1 MADVVARTAQVA
13 LALALVAGA
22 WPALAEDAEGEAEAN
37 GVGLPELE
45 RRALERYPEIEAAR
59 AKVDRLQAQLTELR
73 WRPLSG
79 IRVQG
84 TLSPTPER
92 RGDALHYLQGDISFG
107 DTWGVLVRTQLDV
120 RIPVYTFGRLWAER
134 DAALREIEVGRD
146 EVQGKQRLVLEQ
158 VQRAYYKLQLARQA
172 QSLLDEGQGY
182 IDRAQRYIERSLEDD
197 RGDVTET
204 DRLQVEVVEAEVE
217 ARMADARRGIR
228 IATAALR
235 TLAGLGPDEAIATP
249 PLEPAEL
256 VLGKLPSYQ
265 RAAAAVRPELA
276 AATERLAATR
286 ARRRAARASFFPEIA
301 FVTNL
306 DHAYSNIIDDQ
317 LSPFVYDPYN
327 HLRFTFGLTL
337 RWDLDFGTDRARVH
351 QAEARIR
358 EAEAEG
364 EALRQRVGL
373 EVEEAYIDVDE
384 NQRVVEARRRA
395 RRASRG
401 WLISVL
407 QGIDVGVLEPPEL
420 VDALRAY
427 FEQSFLYLEAV
438 SNLNASIDRLEL
450 VVGAPVEPA
459 GAAPGGADE

>member
-1 MADVVARTAQVA
+1 VADVVARTAQVA
-13 LALALVAGA
+13 LAVALVCGA
-22 WPALAEDAEGEAEAN
+22 WPARAEVEAEGLA
-37 GVGLPELE
+37 LPELE
-45 RRALERYPEIEAAR
+45 KRALERYPEIEAAR
-59 AKVDRLQAQLTELR
+59 AKVERLEAQLTELR

-92 RGDALHYLQGDISFG
+92 RGDALHALQGDISFG

-134 DAALREIEVGRD
+134 DAALRDIEVGRD
-146 EVQGKQRLVLEQ
+146 DVRSKQRQVLEQ
-158 VQRAYYKLQLARQA
+158 VQRAYYTLQLARQS
-172 QSLLDEGQGY
+172 QSLLDEGRGY
-182 IDRAQRYIERSLEDD
+182 IGRAQRYIDRSLEDD

-204 DRLQVEVVEAEVE
+204 DRLQVEVIDAEVE
-217 ARMADARRGIR
+217 ARTADARRGIR

-235 TLAGLGPDEAIATP
+235 TLAGLGADEAIATP
-249 PLEPAEL
+249 PLEPAPL
-256 VLGKLPSYQ
+256 TLGKLPDYQ
-265 RAAAAVRPELA
+265 RAAAEARPELA
-276 AATERLAATR
+276 AAEERLAAAR

-317 LSPFVYDPYN
+317 LNPFVYDPYN

-358 EAEAEG
+358 EAEADG

-373 EVEEAYIDVDE
+373 EVEQAYIDVDE
-384 NQRVVEARRRA
+384 NQRVVEARHRA

-401 WLISVL
+401 WLISIL

-438 SNLNASIDRLEL
+438 SSLNASIDRLGL
-450 VVGAPVEPA
+450 VVGAPVD
-459 GAAPGGADE
+459 AAADE